1 VHHSTSSIG
10 ITLFSGHEGGVEEM
24 LKHADIA
31 MYQAKTA
38 GRNTL
43 RFFDPEMQ
51 ASLAAR
57 ALIESALH
65 VGIQHQQFVLYYQ
78 AQNHAQRGIIG
89 AEALLRWRNPQHGLV
104 LPDDFIFLAEESGLI
119 LSIGQWVLEHA
130 CRQLARWAEVPR
142 LRELDLAV
150 NVSELQFR
158 QKGFVSQV
166 AQALKLTGAPAGRL
180 KLELT
185 ESLVIENIQYA
196 IAKMRELKALGVGFA
211 MDDFGTGYSSLSYLT
226 RLPLN
231 AIKIDRSFILNLP
244 DNPNDAVVV
253 QTLINLADSLGLKII
268 AEGVETQAQK
278 SFLQEHGCP
287 VFQGY
292 LFSTPMEI
300 EQFEALVL
308 SS

>member
-1 VHHSTSSIG
+1 
-10 ITLFSGHEGGVEEM
+10 
-24 LKHADIA
+24 
-31 MYQAKTA
+31 
-38 GRNTL
+38 
-43 RFFDPEMQ
+43 
-51 ASLAAR
+51 
-57 ALIESALH
+57 
-65 VGIQHQQFVLYYQ
+65 
-78 AQNHAQRGIIG
+78 
-89 AEALLRWRNPQHGLV
+89 
-104 LPDDFIFLAEESGLI
+104 
-119 LSIGQWVLEHA
+119 
-130 CRQLARWAEVPR
+130 
-142 LRELDLAV
+142 
-150 NVSELQFR
+150 
-158 QKGFVSQV
+158 
-166 AQALKLTGAPAGRL
+166 RL

-268 AEGVETQAQK
+268 AEGVESQAQK